1 MKITKNTKIT
11 LAKGSYL
18 LASDYI
24 DNWSKDYPKAYEF
37 AYVDGSAIMNEFNT
51 ENWGKNDDNFS
62 LLTLDGLVLNKS
74 SKFDLEHPQ
83 TDINMEKEEN
93 TYHVTLSN
101 GNTIDLDPYA
111 SVIKYGKE
119 AKDIDSIE
127 IIIQEDVDDDSN
139 LVIRAPKDVKT
150 LKDLFVVYTRDVV
163 ANKCTAVA
171 LRVGDKI
178 VTGKIDGDDV
188 SLDIVTI
195 ESIER
200 KSTIMYDIK
209 PFFSGTN
216 SEYKYVML
224 NDVLVCLGR

>member
-150 LKDLFVVYTRDVV
+150 LKDLFVSYTRDVV
-163 ANKCTAVA
+163 ANKCTAIA

-216 SEYKYVML
+216 SEYKYAML